1 MAPMPPAESAQAG
14 WIPPPGLLLDPD
26 GLDVDEPPHAIA
38 GELATVPA
46 PLDAAEWDLPVRGR
60 HTVDEDAAGLDLAG
74 QLLGALDVLRPDR
87 AAEPIRR
94 VVRLLDRRILIRHT
108 GDCRY
113 RPEAFLTEERHIR
126 RDVVDDGR
134 RIVITL
140 ALRPLAAG
148 DQVGSGVHRLA
159 QLPLDRV
166 AQVGAGHRSHRAH
179 PVSRI
184 AELDRFGF
192 LLEQFDELVGHLVD
206 DDEALG

>member
-14 WIPPPGLLLDPD
+14 WTPPPGLLLDPD
-26 GLDVDEPPHAIA
+26 GLDVDELAHAVA

-46 PLDAAEWDLPVRGR
+46 PLDAAEWHLPVGGS
-60 HTVDEDAAGLDLAG
+60 HAVDEDAAGLDLAG
-74 QLLGALDVLRPDR
+74 QLLGALDVLRPNR

-94 VVRLLDRRILIRHT
+94 VVRRLDRGILVRHA
-108 GDCRY
+108 GDR
-113 RPEAFLTEERHIR
+113 RHRSEALLTEERHVR

-148 DQVGSGVHRLA
+148 DQVGSGIHRFA

-166 AQVGAGHRSHRAH
+166 AQVG
-179 PVSRI
+179 P
-184 AELDRFGF
+184 
-192 LLEQFDELVGHLVD
+192 
-206 DDEALG
+206 